1 MDRQTVRAALD
12 ARPDEDAVFAVCAVL
27 ETIVK
32 AEFAKLEAVRVGDAA
47 TMNEVRKLLR
57 SLRPAGNAGPAWV
70 EGALWVVST
79 ALVVA
84 LAALAFLLKLV

>member
-32 AEFAKLEAVRVGDAA
+32 AEFGKLEAARARDAA
-47 TMNEVRKLLR
+47 TMHEVRKLLAR
-57 SLRPAGNAGPAWV
+57 LRPVGSTPSWV
-70 EGALWVVST
+70 EPAFWVVST
-79 ALVVA
+79 ALAIAV
-84 LAALAFLLKLV
+84 AALAFLLKLV